1 MVRPEPAILI
11 LDDDEATRDLY
22 RRELGR
28 VYRVNAYSSERE
40 ALAHLRSEPAQ
51 VIVVEPASLRDED
64 WTFIAALRSTP
75 ELAHAPI
82 ILCSTQDTRRRG
94 AELGV
99 AATLIK
105 PTTPAA
111 LLAVIDEV
119 LLRTEAGS

>member
-1 MVRPEPAILI
+1 MSSSAPTVLI

-28 VYRVNAYSSERE
+28 VYDVIACSNERE
-40 ALAHLRSEPAQ
+40 VLGYLRSESVQ
-51 VIVVEPASLRDED
+51 VIVVEPAALYDEE

-75 ELAHAPI
+75 DLAQTPI

-99 AATLIK
+99 TATLLK
-105 PTTPAA
+105 PATPAA
-111 LLAVIDEV
+111 LLAVIEAV
-119 LLRTEAGS
+119 LLRTTT